1 MSLYHH
7 FAVGGICIV
16 VAAPVASAELSSAQK
31 QVLQQVSAQLQS
43 AETNYN
49 VTVQGLQGGNIS
61 ESRKRLA
68 LTRLAPVEASITK
81 AAELLATLPAED
93 ADVKTQQARHDRV
106 AGAVAQLK
114 AALTE
119 APAAP
124 STPAAP
130 SAPSAPAAPGTPSTP
145 AAPPAPAA
153 PANPGAGARLNYK
166 QEEALGNARYHVR
179 EVAGFAGALTQLA
192 DQVSKADD
200 VSTIDHRQ
208 LARGMNTITEA
219 RRKAGNA
226 ADQLA
231 GLPEDGAGVK
241 PVADDLRTHLAA
253 IDAAEKVIA
262 PAHEKVMAMI
272 DPAQLPELQNDLK
285 RLSELASLYANTDV
299 LESDRP
305 RAAAALEQAEQAV
318 AEHDRIVEKYRVL
331 IAQKTPDG
339 ERLDG
344 TSRHFRDKLAQFTS
358 AAAQYRAALP
368 TQIDADIAQVS
379 KMADEA
385 VVNQRPAWFSGG
397 IPQRLG
403 WIEDKL
409 VLLAALDPQA
419 HEAGQQK
426 LATLRQEMKTRADS
440 LREGIIAS
448 NQLPADAYTATD
460 RKQIEEQAS
469 AAWKKTQPD
478 AEILMVRI
486 PAQNWQRETM
496 WRYQNSWYLID
507 RSKLQAQ
514 VIVKHDDKLAV
525 IRPINMWIDHQ
536 ANDERRAFPLDEAQ
550 DELPP
555 NRYLPLE
562 RVK

>member
-31 QVLQQVSAQLQS
+31 QVLQQISAQLQT

-49 VTVQGLQGGNIS
+49 VTVQGLQDGNIS

-68 LTRLAPVEASITK
+68 LTRLAPVEASIAK
-81 AAELLATLPAED
+81 AGELLATLPADD

-124 STPAAP
+124 S
-130 SAPSAPAAPGTPSTP
+130 APAAPGTPSTP
-145 AAPPAPAA
+145 AAPAA
-153 PANPGAGARLNYK
+153 PANPGTGTRLNYK

-192 DQVSKADD
+192 DQISKADD

-241 PVADDLRTHLAA
+241 PVGDDLRTHLAA

-262 PAHEKVMAMI
+262 PAHQKVMAMI
-272 DPAQLPELQNDLK
+272 DPAQLPELQNDIK

-305 RAAAALEQAEQAV
+305 RAAAAIEQAEQAV

-368 TQIDADIAQVS
+368 AQIDADIAQVS

-385 VVNQRPAWFSGG
+385 VANQRPAWFSGG
-397 IPQRLG
+397 IPQRIG

-419 HEAGQQK
+419 HEIGQQK

-448 NQLPADAYTATD
+448 NQLPADAYTSAD
-460 RKQIEEQAS
+460 RRQIEEQAI

-478 AEILMVRI
+478 AEILKVRI

-525 IRPINMWIDHQ
+525 IRPVNMWIDHQ
-536 ANDERRAFPLDEAQ
+536 TNDERRAFPLDDAQ

-555 NRYLPLE
+555 SRYLPVE